1 MYLLTANQDQCDQ
14 CFNCARACPVQAIR
28 IKTGREALEINDSRC
43 IGCGAC
49 LKACH
54 SGAISY
60 HASAND
66 VMHLINSKDKVAAI
80 VDPSISGEFPDITDY
95 RKFVE
100 MIRSLGF
107 DFVNEISF
115 GVDLVALAYKKLLAE
130 SKGKYYITAN
140 CPAIVS
146 YVEKYAPT
154 LIGNLAPLISP
165 MMASAQVIKA
175 VFGEDVHVVYI
186 GPCIAA
192 KREVKSL
199 NNQSKIDEALTF
211 KELRELFDQ
220 YNILESQLEFSD
232 FDPPIGRLGSLY
244 PISTGILEA
253 GNIDQSLSEGEVI
266 SAEGNPQSLNAVRS
280 FKKNIDEIKKHF
292 NLFYDEGCV
301 MGAGMTTRD
310 DKLKRNI
317 HVINY
322 SRKRLQSFDLKKWED
337 EVSKFSN
344 MNLKRTFAA
353 DDQRLPMPDESKIRE
368 VLNLTGKYKME
379 AAPNCGNCGFASC
392 RHFAIAV
399 AQGLTRTDMCYDYA
413 ITSKNKYIGT
423 LRESNK
429 KLNQEIHSL
438 KEELKRIMDDYSLA
452 NDKLETSRAIMNQIP
467 SGVVI
472 VDDNLK
478 VTSSNRSFIELLGDE
493 IKEIDEI
500 IPGLRGADIK
510 TLVPVQF
517 YKLFQNA
524 LATGENM
531 LSRDVKLDDAL
542 LNVSVFSIKKN
553 KVVGAIV
560 RDMFSPE
567 VRNEQIIQRIT
578 EVIDENLN
586 MVQQI
591 GFLLGEGASKTEAM
605 LNSIIQLHRTNKK
618 K

>member
-1 MYLLTANQDQCDQ
+1 MSLLSVKQEKCDQ

-28 IKTGREALEINDSRC
+28 IKVGQETIEINDNRC

-54 SGAISY
+54 TGAIS
-60 HASAND
+60 HHVSTND
-66 VMHLINSKDKVAAI
+66 VMQMLVSDDKVAAI

-95 RKFVE
+95 RKFVG

-107 DFVNEISF
+107 DYVNEISF
-115 GVDLVALAYKKLLAE
+115 GVDLVAPAYKKLFDE

-146 YVEKYAPT
+146 YIQKYLPT

-175 VFGEDVHVVYI
+175 IFGGHVRVVYI

-192 KREVKSL
+192 KREVHSI
-199 NNQSKIDEALTF
+199 NYQSEIDEALTF
-211 KELRELFDQ
+211 RELRQLFDQ
-220 YNILESQLEFSD
+220 HNILESQLEFSD
-232 FDPPIGRLGSLY
+232 FDPPIGRFGSLF

-253 GNIDQSLSEGEVI
+253 GTIDQSLIEGKVI
-266 SAEGNPQSLNAVRS
+266 TAEGSPQSLNAVRS
-280 FKKNIDEIKKHF
+280 FERNIDEIKKHF
-292 NLFYDEGCV
+292 NLFYNEGCV

-310 DKLKRNI
+310 DKLKRNM

-322 SRKRLQSFDLKKWED
+322 SRKRLNTFDLEKWKD
-337 EVSKFSN
+337 EITTFSKI
-344 MNLKRTFAA
+344 NLKRSFTA
-353 DDQRLPMPDESKIRE
+353 DDQRLPVPDEAKIQE
-368 VLNLTGKYKME
+368 ILNLTGKAKNE
-379 AAPNCGNCGFASC
+379 AAPNCSSCGFASC

-399 AQGLTRTDMCYDYA
+399 AQGLTRTDLCYDYA

-429 KLNQEIHSL
+429 KLNQELQAL
-438 KEELKRIMDDYSLA
+438 KEELKKIVDDHSLA

-472 VDDNLK
+472 VDDKLK
-478 VTSSNRSFIELLGDE
+478 VTSSNRSFVELLGDE

-500 IPGLRGADIK
+500 IPGLRGADMK

-517 YKLFQNA
+517 YRLFQNA
-524 LATGENM
+524 LDTGENI

-553 KVVGAIV
+553 KVVGGIV

-605 LNSIIQLHRTNKK
+605 LNSIIQLHRTKK
-618 K
+618 KK